1 MEEAALI
8 ENKETKK
15 EVSNPLLLG
24 ILEVLMEINRVWKLV
39 AVIDL
44 DHGVLH
50 HVVFVP
56 LELEVEDGGELLED
70 DTLLGL
76 LQTVSLRVI
85 LVVALQSFHQN
96 VVVKRLLE
104 IFQPLHVQLNIW
116 HNIQEKKKER
126 KKRERKR

>member
-1 MEEAALI
+1 M
-8 ENKETKK
+8 KK

-24 ILEVLMEINRVWKLV
+24 ILEVLMEINGVWKLV

-56 LELEVEDGGELLED
+56 LELEVEDGGELFEN

-116 HNIQEKKKER
+116 HNIQEKKKKEGER
-126 KKRERKR
+126 DDGTVKGNKASLE